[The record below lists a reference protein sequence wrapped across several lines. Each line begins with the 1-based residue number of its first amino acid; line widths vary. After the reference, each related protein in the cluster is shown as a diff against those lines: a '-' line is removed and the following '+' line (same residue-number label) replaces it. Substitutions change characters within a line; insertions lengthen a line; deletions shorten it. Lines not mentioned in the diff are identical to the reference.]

1 MRSPPPD
8 EDRSLEGAPKDDP
21 RSDEPALALDV
32 EPPPESPLRGAAEPV
47 VLPFEGRDSA
57 AGLDS
62 AGRSFACRAQ
72 AGLTVSVTAAAAVQN
87 VSARRVM
94 SCS

>member
-8 EDRSLEGAPKDDP
+8 DDRSPEGAPKDDP
-21 RSDEPALALDV
+21 RSEEPALAVD
-32 EPPPESPLRGAAEPV
+32 PDSPPEPLLRGAAEPV
-47 VLPFEGRDSA
+47 VLPLDGRDSA